1 VSADDEDDED
11 GQHYGDA
18 YDGKGRSQPDG
29 VGEQAERQR
38 RDAET
43 TEAEHDQALDA
54 AAELQVA
61 ERHQQGLPDVLEDE
75 DAGAHEQTSGL
86 LALTHA
92 VEDLPF
98 PTLAVVDGLCLT
110 AGLELAL
117 ACDLLFASVDA
128 HFGLV
133 EKVVGIT
140 PLMGGTQRLAE
151 RACSA
156 RARELVMTG
165 RLYPAAVLEAWG
177 VVNQVLSAD
186 QLLPKSRQFAAEL
199 AAGPTIAHAATKAI
213 VRAQSDYGTRGADER
228 TAGLTSH
235 LLETE
240 DSRNAVRSF
249 LAEGP
254 GKAIYSGR

>member
-1 VSADDEDDED
+1 MSHVRYE
-11 GQHYGDA
+11 
-18 YDGKGRSQPDG
+18 
-29 VGEQAERQR
+29 
-38 RDAET
+38 RDADI
-43 TEAEHDQALDA
+43 AEIVLASPPLNLFGPGLMEELRA
-54 AAELQVA
+54 AVA
-61 ERHQQGLPDVLEDE
+61 GVLEDRPRALLIRADGDVFTAGVDVHIFDGPDE
-75 DAGAHEQTSGL
+75 AGAHEQTSGL